1 MGALRSYHETIAAS
15 ERRSLLSPAGG
26 ERGMP
31 RPLQRGGGRRV
42 SDGEAADPSDSPTK
56 SGAQKEGVQRAR
68 SVGNSVKMTSLLRFW
83 HRRGSLPLGND
94 DDSSHGKVNLKLYVD
109 EKGLRSEMK
118 ALPLQPIRLEPDG
131 VSAPRSRT
139 SSFLIFLNFGL
150 VLVIL
155 LSLCGSFLWTLKMPR
170 TPPSSNTDLYRGYR
184 RLQQEIVQ
192 DFSDVGVLS
201 LGLAKQRDLEF
212 CPPEL
217 EDFVP
222 CFNATVNP
230 EEGSAEGRQH
240 DRFCYPRSKEN
251 CLILPPK
258 DYRVPLRW
266 PTSRDVIWSMN
277 VKITPEEVVSSGSF
291 TKRMMMLEDNQ
302 ISFRSDAVFV
312 DEVEDYSHQ
321 IAEMIGLRNEDG
333 FVNAGVRT
341 VLDIGCGYGSFGAH
355 LFSKQL
361 LTTCI
366 ADYEASG
373 SQVQLTLERGLP
385 AIVASIDS
393 KQLPFPFLSFDMVH
407 CARCGVE
414 WNQKGGAFL
423 IEVDRVLK
431 PGGYFFWTSSVT
443 NTHRSARNKENV
455 KKWKYIRNYAE
466 KLCWDLLAQQEET
479 AVWKK
484 TSKRD
489 CYTSRQPG
497 TRPSICTKG
506 HDIEYPYYRPLVS
519 CIGGTQG
526 RRWIPVEERTVWPLR
541 ATPNITE
548 LALHGLREADFDEDS
563 ISWRLMIQNYWS
575 LLSPLIFSDHPK
587 RPGDED
593 PSPPFNIVRNVMDM
607 NARFGGFNAALLD
620 AGKSVWVMNVV
631 PIEKPSYLPL
641 IFDRGF
647 IGILHDWCEA
657 FPTYPRT
664 YDMLHADSLFSLE
677 AVLQHRCTVFDIFL
691 EMDRILRPEGW
702 VVLRDKSSNIDIA
715 RSLVIQTKWDARVV
729 ELESNNDE
737 KLLICQKQLIR
748 MQP

>member
-1 MGALRSYHETIAAS
+1 
-15 ERRSLLSPAGG
+15 
-26 ERGMP
+26 MP
-31 RPLQRGGGRRV
+31 RPLQRGGGRRI
-42 SDGEAADPSDSPTK
+42 SDGEAADPSVSPTK
-56 SGAQKEGVQRAR
+56 GGGQKEMGPRAR
-68 SVGNSVKMTSLLRFW
+68 SLGSSVEIASLWKFW
-83 HRRGSLPLGND
+83 RRRGSLPLGGDEN
-94 DDSSHGKVNLKLYVD
+94 SNHGKVNLKLYVD
-109 EKGLRSEMK
+109 EKGLGSELK
-118 ALPLQPIRLEPDG
+118 ALPLQTSRLESCAI
-131 VSAPRSRT
+131 SAPRSR
-139 SSFLIFLNFGL
+139 SSLSLSFCIFSL

-155 LSLCGSFLWTLKMPR
+155 LSICGSFLWMLKMPR
-170 TPPSSNTDLYRGYR
+170 APPSSNTDLYRSYR
-184 RLQQEIVQ
+184 RLQQQIVQ

-201 LGLAKQRDLEF
+201 LGLARHKDLEF

-222 CFNATVNP
+222 CFNATLNP
-230 EEGSAEGRQH
+230 EEGSTDGRQY
-240 DRFCYPRSKEN
+240 DRFCYSRSKEN

-266 PTSRDVIWSMN
+266 PASRDVIWSMN

-321 IAEMIGLRNEDG
+321 LAEMIGLRNEDG
-333 FVNAGVRT
+333 FVSAGVRT
-341 VLDIGCGYGSFGAH
+341 VLDVGCGYGSFGAH

-366 ADYEASG
+366 ADYEVSG

-385 AIVASIDS
+385 AIIASFGS

-431 PGGYFFWTSSVT
+431 PGGYFFWTSPVT

-455 KKWKYIRNYAE
+455 KKWKYIRNYTE
-466 KLCWDLLAQQEET
+466 KLCWDLLTQQEET

-506 HDIEYPYYRPLVS
+506 HDVEYPYYRPLVS

-526 RRWIPVEERTVWPLR
+526 RRWVPVEEHTVWPLR
-541 ATPNITE
+541 ATPNTTE
-548 LALHGLREADFDEDS
+548 LALHGLRAADFDDDS
-563 ISWRLMIQNYWS
+563 VSWTLMIRNYWS

-593 PSPPFNIVRNVMDM
+593 PSPPFNMVRNVMDM

-620 AGKSVWVMNVV
+620 AGKSVWVMNVI

-664 YDMLHADSLFSLE
+664 YDMLHADGLFSLE
-677 AVLQHRCTVFDIFL
+677 TVVQHRCTVSDIFL
-691 EMDRILRPEGW
+691 EMDRILRPE
-702 VVLRDKSSNIDIA
+702 
-715 RSLVIQTKWDARVV
+715 VIF
-729 ELESNNDE
+729 
-737 KLLICQKQLIR
+737 
-748 MQP
+748 